1 MVRLVNSTSLSAL
14 TALLLCSCASV
25 SDMTSEAETMARSDV
40 PLEQDSFRG
49 DASGIGSIEDGWLAK
64 IDDPVLTGLVTEAL
78 ANNRDLSAAAS
89 RVEEAWAL
97 AGKAGS
103 ALSPQ
108 VSAGI
113 QTSGQGTGT
122 SEPQGSTGLG
132 VQASWEIDL
141 WGRLRSGAN
150 AASQDAAAA
159 ALDFQYAQQSLAAAV
174 ARAYFFAVEGNIREQ
189 IAIDSETALKDVVRI
204 VTAQK
209 NEGLATAQDLALAN
223 TDLGQIEDTRI
234 AAGGAKRDALRA
246 LELLLGRYPG
256 AELDVAK
263 QLPPPPAL
271 PPAGLPSEM
280 LERRPDLVAA
290 ERRLAASLGRVN
302 EAKAARLPSLSL
314 TGSAGGSSTE
324 LSSLLSPANVAWQAA
339 SSLIAPVIDG
349 GRRQRDVEIANA
361 RQQAALDEYVA
372 AALSA
377 FGETETG
384 LDQNK
389 VLAERE
395 TVLTTSSTNAAEAYR
410 LARLN
415 YESGETG
422 LLEVQ
427 EIQLRKLEA
436 DNLLAAVSRGR
447 LVQFVDL
454 NLALG
459 GTWEGVATNGL

>member
-1 MVRLVNSTSLSAL
+1 MPRNIPNLSLAAL

-25 SDMTSEAETMARSDV
+25 SDMTTEAETMARSEV
-40 PLEQDSFRG
+40 PLGQDSFRG
-49 DASGIGSIEDGWLAK
+49 DTVGVGSLDEGWLVK
-64 IDDPVLTGLVTEAL
+64 IDDPVLTALVGEAL
-78 ANNRDLSAAAS
+78 ANNRDLSAAAA
-89 RVEEAWAL
+89 RVEEAWSL

-108 VSAGI
+108 VGAGFRS
-113 QTSGQGTGT
+113 TGQGTGT
-122 SEPQGSTGLG
+122 SQPVGSSGLG

-141 WGRLRSGAN
+141 WGRLRSGAS

-159 ALDFQYAQQSLAAAV
+159 ALDYQYAQQSLAAAV
-174 ARAYFFAVEGNIREQ
+174 ARAYFFAIEGNIREQ
-189 IAIDSETALKDVVRI
+189 IAADAETALKDVVRI

-209 NEGLATAQDLALAN
+209 NEGLATAQDVALAN
-223 TDLGQIEDTRI
+223 TDLGRIEDLRI

-263 QLPPPPAL
+263 ALPAPPPL

-280 LERRPDLVAA
+280 LERRPDIVAA

-314 TGSAGGSSTE
+314 TGTAGGSSTE
-324 LSSLLSPANVAWQAA
+324 LSNLLSPTNLAWQAA
-339 SSLIAPVIDG
+339 SSLVAPVIDG
-349 GRRQRDVEIANA
+349 GRRRRDVEIANA
-361 RQQAALDEYVA
+361 RQQAALDGYVA

-389 VLAERE
+389 VLADRQNA
-395 TVLTTSSTNAAEAYR
+395 LTSSVVNAAEAYR
-410 LARLN
+410 LARLS

-422 LLEVQ
+422 LLQVQ
-427 EIQLRKLEA
+427 EIQLRKLQA
-436 DNLLAAVSRGR
+436 DNQLVSVNRGR

-459 GTWEGVATNGL
+459 GTWDGVTTDGS